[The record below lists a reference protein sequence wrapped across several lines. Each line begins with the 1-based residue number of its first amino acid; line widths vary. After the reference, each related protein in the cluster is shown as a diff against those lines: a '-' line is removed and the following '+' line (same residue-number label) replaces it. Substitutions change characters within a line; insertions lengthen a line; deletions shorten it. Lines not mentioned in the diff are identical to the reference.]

1 MKNPI
6 VLLLVA
12 VICIVKLVLTGLC
25 LAVGFRIGAVV
36 YEWLEKK
43 WKEKKLV
50 VSVEPVAA
58 PAVSEPSVQQ
68 AI

>member
-43 WKEKKLV
+43 WKEKKLKKKK
-50 VSVEPVAA
+50 
-58 PAVSEPSVQQ
+58 
-68 AI
+68 